1 LAAVAINL
9 DSGGQI
15 FIREPLPDFDNQA
28 LRFRVACV
36 ADNRI
41 EPRMTRVGQ
50 LLSLTGID
58 ELPQLINVLQGEM
71 SIVGRRMSVVGP
83 RQRPASCA

>member
-1 LAAVAINL
+1 MAAVAKKL

-15 FIREPLPDFDNQA
+15 FIREPLPDFDKQA
-28 LRFRVACV
+28 LRFRLACI

-41 EPRMTRVGQ
+41 EPRMIRVGQ

-58 ELPQLINVLQGEM
+58 ELPQLINVLQGAHAQ
-71 SIVGRRMSVVGP
+71 V
-83 RQRPASCA
+83 